1 MKYIGTA
8 ALVAA
13 CGIPVN
19 GTLRITENFPMKK
32 TITTFFAAG
41 LLAGSLGLVSCD
53 SPQEEAR
60 EEQGEAIEEQG
71 EQMEETGEE
80 TGNEALEEAG
90 EQMEDS
96 GDAMDDGEG
105 DA

>member
-1 MKYIGTA
+1 MEK
-8 ALVAA
+8 
-13 CGIPVN
+13 
-19 GTLRITENFPMKK
+19 FPMKK

-53 SPQEEAR
+53 SAEEEAI
-60 EEQGEAIEEQG
+60 EEQGEMIEEQG
-71 EQMEETGEE
+71 EQMEEAGEE
-80 TGNEALEEAG
+80 LDNEALEEAG

-105 DA
+105 GA